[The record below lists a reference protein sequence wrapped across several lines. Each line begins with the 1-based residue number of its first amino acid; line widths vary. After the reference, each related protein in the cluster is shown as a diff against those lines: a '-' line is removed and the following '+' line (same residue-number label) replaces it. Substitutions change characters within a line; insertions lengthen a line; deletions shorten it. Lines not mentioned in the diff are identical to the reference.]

1 MLYLPPFASAV
12 AAVLARSLDAPH
24 GSALLADP
32 AQRPFR
38 DVFAEECAEHGLQ
51 AAAEVCPDDDE
62 VIFIKVP
69 WAGGGGGGGAGPR
82 GGGGRGGVGR

>member
-24 GSALLADP
+24 GRALLADP

-62 VIFIKVP
+62 VIFIKVS
-69 WAGGGGGGGAGPR
+69 WAGEG
-82 GGGGRGGVGR
+82 